1 MFSPCD
7 MVICKG
13 IPAINQHGLFYHI
26 ASFIANREY
35 MCSYAVNKWNG

>member
-1 MFSPCD
+1 

-13 IPAINQHGLFYHI
+13 IPALDQHGLFYHI

-35 MCSYAVNKWNG
+35 MLIYGKEACTENKR